1 MTAIPTRAARP
12 RRAAAAAWLIASV
25 AGGGAF
31 VERDVGAAADRAV
44 WRIDP
49 TRTHI
54 GFVVDAVGFPRTQG
68 EFRVFDGRLSID
80 FDRPAASRVAFTVRA
95 DSIEVGSSSF
105 DETLRGSNFLDAQR
119 FADIRFV
126 STRVEKRDDST
137 IDLTGDL
144 TLLGVTRPLTV
155 EVEVKRLGDARL
167 SFVAHARIDRLAYG
181 MNAGFPII
189 SRDVDLTVSS
199 EALAG

>member
-1 MTAIPTRAARP
+1 MTSIAAPP
-12 RRAAAAAWLIASV
+12 RRRFAPALLLAL
-25 AGGGAF
+25 
-31 VERDVGAAADRAV
+31 VGAAALLDCRFAFAAERAA

-49 TRTHI
+49 TRTRI

-68 EFRVFDGRLSID
+68 EFRVFDGRLAID

-105 DETLRGSNFLDAQR
+105 DDTLRGPNFLDSQR
-119 FADIRFV
+119 FPDIRFE
-126 STRVEKRDDST
+126 STRVEKRDET
-137 IDLTGDL
+137 TVDLTGDL

-155 EVEVKRLGDARL
+155 EVMVKRLGGARL
-167 SFVAHARIDRLAYG
+167 AFVARAHIDRLAYG
-181 MNAGFPII
+181 MNSGFPII

-199 EALAG
+199 EALSG

>member
-1 MTAIPTRAARP
+1 MTFLSLARAAP
-12 RRAAAAAWLIASV
+12 LRRAASAASFLAAVAGAAAFADRS
-25 AGGGAF
+25 A
-31 VERDVGAAADRAV
+31 GAAADRGV

-54 GFVVDAVGFPRTQG
+54 GFVIDAVGFPRTQG
-68 EFRVFDGRLSID
+68 EFHAFNGRLSID
-80 FDRPAASRVAFTVRA
+80 FDRPAASQVSFTVRS

-105 DETLRGSNFLDAQR
+105 DDTLRGSNFLDAQR
-119 FADIRFV
+119 FPDIHFE
-126 STRVEKRDDST
+126 STRVEKRDES
-137 IDLTGDL
+137 IVELTGDL

-155 EVEVKRLGDARL
+155 EVEVKRLGARL
-167 SFVAHARIDRLAYG
+167 SFVAHAHIDRLAYG
-181 MNAGFPII
+181 MNSGFPII

>member
-1 MTAIPTRAARP
+1 MTATLTLTAPP
-12 RRAAAAAWLIASV
+12 RRANAVAWLV
-25 AGGGAF
+25 AVVA
-31 VERDVGAAADRAV
+31 GAAAFADRGAGAERDA

-49 TRTHI
+49 THTHI

-105 DETLRGSNFLDAQR
+105 DDTLRGSNFLDAQR
-119 FADIRFV
+119 FPDIHFE
-126 STRVEKRDDST
+126 STRVEKRDAST

-144 TLLGVTRPLTV
+144 TLLGVTRPLMV
-155 EVEVKRLGDARL
+155 EVEVKRLGGARL
-167 SFVAHARIDRLAYG
+167 AFVARARIDRLAYG
-181 MNAGFPII
+181 MNSGFPII
-189 SRDVDLTVSS
+189 SRDVELTVSS

>member
-1 MTAIPTRAARP
+1 MTATLTLRAPP
-12 RRAAAAAWLIASV
+12 RRAAAAWLV
-25 AGGGAF
+25 AAVVGGGAF
-31 VERDVGAAADRAV
+31 ADRGVDAATERGA

-49 TRTHI
+49 ARTHI
-54 GFVVDAVGFPRTQG
+54 GFAVDAVGFPRTQG
-68 EFRVFDGRLSID
+68 EFHVFDGRLSID
-80 FDRPAASRVAFTVRA
+80 FDRPAASRVAFTVRS
-95 DSIEVGSSSF
+95 DSIDVGSSSF
-105 DETLRGSNFLDAQR
+105 DDALRGSNFLDAQR
-119 FADIRFV
+119 FPDIHFE

-137 IDLTGDL
+137 IALTGDL

-155 EVEVKRLGDARL
+155 EVEVKRLSGAKL

-181 MNAGFPII
+181 MNSGFPII

>member
-1 MTAIPTRAARP
+1 MTATLALTAPP
-12 RRAAAAAWLIASV
+12 RGAAAWLV
-25 AGGGAF
+25 AAAI
-31 VERDVGAAADRAV
+31 GAAAFVDRGASAATERGA

-49 TRTHI
+49 ARTHI

-68 EFRVFDGRLSID
+68 EFHVFNGRLSID
-80 FDRPAASRVAFTVRA
+80 FDRPATSHVSFTVRS

-105 DETLRGSNFLDAQR
+105 DDTLRGSNFLDAQR
-119 FADIRFV
+119 FPDIRFE
-126 STRVEKRDDST
+126 STRVEKRDATT

-155 EVEVKRLGDARL
+155 EVEVKRLGGARL
-167 SFVAHARIDRLAYG
+167 AFVAHARVDRLAYG
-181 MNAGFPII
+181 MNSGFPII

>member
-1 MTAIPTRAARP
+1 MTTTLTRAAP
-12 RRAAAAAWLIASV
+12 SRRTAAAVWLVAAV
-25 AGGGAF
+25 A
-31 VERDVGAAADRAV
+31 GAAAFADRGVGGPAERAA

-49 TRTHI
+49 ARTHI

-68 EFRVFDGRLSID
+68 EFRVFNGRLSID
-80 FDRPAASRVAFTVRA
+80 FDRPSASRVAFTVRA

-105 DETLRGSNFLDAQR
+105 DDTLRGSNFLDSQR
-119 FADIRFV
+119 FPDIHFE
-126 STRVEKRDDST
+126 STRVEKRDEST

-144 TLLGVTRPLTV
+144 TLLGVTKPLTV
-155 EVEVKRLGDARL
+155 EVEVKRLGGARL
-167 SFVAHARIDRLAYG
+167 AFVAHARIDRLAYG
-181 MNAGFPII
+181 MNSGFPII

>member
-1 MTAIPTRAARP
+1 MTATRTLATP
-12 RRAAAAAWLIASV
+12 RRHAAAWLV
-25 AGGGAF
+25 AAAI
-31 VERDVGAAADRAV
+31 GAAAFADRGAGAATDRGA

-49 TRTHI
+49 ARTHI

-68 EFRVFDGRLSID
+68 EFHVFNGRLSID
-80 FDRPAASRVAFTVRA
+80 FDRPAASRVSFTVRS

-105 DETLRGSNFLDAQR
+105 DDTLRGSNFLDAQR
-119 FADIRFV
+119 FPDIHFE
-126 STRVEKRDDST
+126 STRVEKRDESI

-144 TLLGVTRPLTV
+144 ILLGVTHPLTV
-155 EVEVKRLGDARL
+155 EVEVKRLGGARL
-167 SFVAHARIDRLAYG
+167 SFVAHAHIDRLANG
-181 MNAGFPII
+181 MNSGFPII

>member
-1 MTAIPTRAARP
+1 MT
-12 RRAAAAAWLIASV
+12 ASV
-25 AGGGAF
+25 ATMASAFLLLASAALGGDGKA
-31 VERDVGAAADRAV
+31 DQHAA

-49 TRTHI
+49 ARTHI

-68 EFRVFDGRLSID
+68 EFHVFNGRLSID

-105 DETLRGSNFLDAQR
+105 DDTLRGSNFLDAQR
-119 FADIRFV
+119 FPDIRFE
-126 STRVEKRDDST
+126 STRVEKRDEST
-137 IDLTGDL
+137 VDLIGDL

-155 EVEVKRLGDARL
+155 EVEVKRLGGARI
-167 SFVAHARIDRLAYG
+167 SFVAHAHIDRLAYG
-181 MNAGFPII
+181 MNSGFPII
-189 SRDVDLTVSS
+189 SRDVELTVSS

>member
-1 MTAIPTRAARP
+1 MTTALTHAAP
-12 RRAAAAAWLIASV
+12 LRRGAAAAWLFALV
-25 AGGGAF
+25 A
-31 VERDVGAAADRAV
+31 GAAAFADRGVAATSERAA

-49 TRTHI
+49 ARTHI

-68 EFRVFDGRLSID
+68 EFHVFDGRLSID
-80 FDRPAASRVAFTVRA
+80 FDRPAASRVTFTVRS

-105 DETLRGSNFLDAQR
+105 DDTLRGSNFLDAQR
-119 FADIRFV
+119 FPDIHFE
-126 STRVEKRDDST
+126 STRVEKRDEST
-137 IDLTGDL
+137 IELTGDL

-155 EVEVKRLGDARL
+155 EVEVKRLGGARL
-167 SFVAHARIDRLAYG
+167 SFIAHAHIDRLAYG
-181 MNAGFPII
+181 MNSGFPII

>member
-1 MTAIPTRAARP
+1 MTAMLTLATPKRHAV
-12 RRAAAAAWLIASV
+12 AWLIAAAVGS
-25 AGGGAF
+25 APFGDRGA
-31 VERDVGAAADRAV
+31 DAATDRGD

-49 TRTHI
+49 ERTRI

-68 EFRVFDGRLSID
+68 EFRAFNGRLSID
-80 FDRPAASRVAFTVRA
+80 LDRPAASRVAFTVRSN
-95 DSIEVGSSSF
+95 SIDVGSAMF
-105 DETLRGSNFLDAQR
+105 DDTLRGPDFLDAQR
-119 FADIRFV
+119 FPDIRFE

-155 EVEVKRLGDARL
+155 EVEVKRLGGARL

-181 MNAGFPII
+181 MNSGFPII

>member
-1 MTAIPTRAARP
+1 MTATLTLTAPP
-12 RRAAAAAWLIASV
+12 RRANAVAWLV
-25 AGGGAF
+25 AIVA
-31 VERDVGAAADRAV
+31 GAAAFADRGAGAERDA

-49 TRTHI
+49 AHTHI

-105 DETLRGSNFLDAQR
+105 DDTLRGSNILDAQR
-119 FADIRFV
+119 FPDIHFE
-126 STRVEKRDDST
+126 STRVEKRDEST

-155 EVEVKRLGDARL
+155 EVEVKRLGGARL
-167 SFVAHARIDRLAYG
+167 AFVAHARIDRLAYG
-181 MNAGFPII
+181 MNSGFPII
-189 SRDVDLTVSS
+189 SRDVELTVSS

>member
-1 MTAIPTRAARP
+1 MTAAFTLASRKRN
-12 RRAAAAAWLIASV
+12 AAAWLV
-25 AGGGAF
+25 AAA
-31 VERDVGAAADRAV
+31 VGAAAFADRGTGAATERGA

-49 TRTHI
+49 ARTHI

-68 EFRVFDGRLSID
+68 EFHVFNGRLSID
-80 FDRPAASRVAFTVRA
+80 FDRPAASHVAFTVRA

-105 DETLRGSNFLDAQR
+105 DDTLRGSNFLDAQR
-119 FADIRFV
+119 FPDIRFE
-126 STRVEKRDDST
+126 STRVEKRDEST

-155 EVEVKRLGDARL
+155 EVEVKRLGGARL
-167 SFVAHARIDRLAYG
+167 AFVARARIDRLAYG
-181 MNAGFPII
+181 MNSGFPVI

>member
-1 MTAIPTRAARP
+1 MTATLALAAPRAAPRCRLARRRRP
-12 RRAAAAAWLIASV
+12 RRR
-25 AGGGAF
+25 GARRSRRRRR
-31 VERDVGAAADRAV
+31 RDRGA

-49 TRTHI
+49 ARTHI

-68 EFRVFDGRLSID
+68 EFRVFNGRLSID
-80 FDRPAASRVAFTVRA
+80 FDRPAASRVAFTVRS

-105 DETLRGSNFLDAQR
+105 DDTLRGSNFLDAQR
-119 FADIRFV
+119 FPDIRFE

-155 EVEVKRLGDARL
+155 EVEVKRLGGARL
-167 SFVAHARIDRLAYG
+167 AFVARARIDRLAYG
-181 MNAGFPII
+181 MNSGFPII